1 MGLRPFR
8 ALTNLCCKTVD
19 TSNGL
24 SYSALPENMGE
35 SEPRQ
40 LFLDPVWYTSS
51 DDVSPVSLLRE
62 EIGTFFSKTF
72 VCGCYVPSETY
83 SCTSLAEYTIAQA
96 VCEETS
102 PLASGDI
109 SGWLGF

>member
-35 SEPRQ
+35 SEPRH

-62 EIGTFFSKTF
+62 EIGTFFAKRLSAAAT
-72 VCGCYVPSETY
+72 CPQRPIPA
-83 SCTSLAEYTIAQA
+83 L
-96 VCEETS
+96 
-102 PLASGDI
+102 L
-109 SGWLGF
+109 